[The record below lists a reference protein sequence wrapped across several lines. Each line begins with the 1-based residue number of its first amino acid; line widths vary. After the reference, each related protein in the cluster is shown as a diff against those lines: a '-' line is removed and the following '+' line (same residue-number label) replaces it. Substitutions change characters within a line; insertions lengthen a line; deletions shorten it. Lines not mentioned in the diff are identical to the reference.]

1 VKPVPPAER
10 AAYTGLMTSCLSRI
24 RRWWASAD
32 GDPTRPQVVVRD
44 GVPIV
49 HEGPPGYP
57 GPAEDEDER

>member
-1 VKPVPPAER
+1 
-10 AAYTGLMTSCLSRI
+10 MTSCLTRI

-32 GDPTRPQVVVRD
+32 PSGDPTRPHAVVRD

-57 GPAEDEDER
+57 GPTEDDEDER